1 MKSLQIY
8 INEYIIKK
16 KLDKP
21 IDSGDNYNYFPN
33 SKDEIDN
40 LNELIAK
47 NIYDFNCIDTS
58 AITDML
64 NLFNMLNKHVKNN
77 LKYTPFDVSKWNV
90 SNVTNMSH
98 MFFNC
103 KNFNCDLSSWDVS
116 KVENMSNM
124 FTYCKMFEGNGLE
137 N

>member
-21 IDSGDNYNYFPN
+21 IYSGDNYNYFPN
-33 SKDEIDN
+33 SKDELIDN
-40 LNELIAK
+40 LNELIVK

-64 NLFNMLNKHVKNN
+64 NLFNMLNKHVK
-77 LKYTPFDVSKWNV
+77 TI
-90 SNVTNMSH
+90 
-98 MFFNC
+98 
-103 KNFNCDLSSWDVS
+103 
-116 KVENMSNM
+116 
-124 FTYCKMFEGNGLE
+124 
-137 N
+137 

>member
-33 SKDEIDN
+33 SKDELIDN

-58 AITDML
+58 DITDM
-64 NLFNMLNKHVKNN
+64 
-77 LKYTPFDVSKWNV
+77 S
-90 SNVTNMSH
+90 
-98 MFFNC
+98 MFFTIL
-103 KNFNCDLSSWDVS
+103 FLLIS
-116 KVENMSNM
+116 
-124 FTYCKMFEGNGLE
+124 
-137 N
+137 